1 MPFSTIADRQG
12 SFYDALTVIRPI
24 SAAAISATTSETAIA
39 LPSPKFEDSYLCLQV
54 QAFTGFVAGT
64 ATWSFALEV
73 ATTLAGTYVPV
84 GSITLT
90 AGTAN
95 DYLIPFSG
103 YTIGKLVPNAAFVR
117 VTATKTGTPGNLTY
131 AAYLTPDIG

>member
-12 SFYDALTVIRPI
+12 TFYDALTVIRPI
-24 SAAAISATTSETAIA
+24 TAAAVAATTSETAIA
-39 LPSPKFEDSYLCLQV
+39 LPSPKFEDCSLAIQV

-64 ATWSFALEV
+64 ATWSFTLEV
-73 ATTLAGTYVPV
+73 STLLAGPYIPV
-84 GSITLT
+84 GNVTLT
-90 AGTAN
+90 SGAAN

-117 VTATKTGTPGNLTY
+117 VTATKTGTPGNLVY
-131 AAYLTPDIG
+131 AAYLTPDCE